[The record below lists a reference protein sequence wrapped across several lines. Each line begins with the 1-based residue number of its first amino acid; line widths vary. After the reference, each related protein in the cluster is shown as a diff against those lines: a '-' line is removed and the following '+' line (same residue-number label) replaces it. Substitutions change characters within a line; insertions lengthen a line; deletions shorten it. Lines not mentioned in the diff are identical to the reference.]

1 MIDRE
6 HRTAIL
12 GALTAALRTAKAD
25 IASADATASLSLGGS
40 RSQARQRATVARN
53 RLAKLRAAY
62 AAVSDEQVH
71 ENTARIHLAEVTRWH
86 GESGYQAAGEYAIA
100 PHSGHARYD
109 WAARQLTAAVEAA
122 REYLEGR

>member
-25 IASADATASLSLGGS
+25 VASADSVASIALGGS

-53 RLAKLRAAY
+53 RLVKLRAAY

-71 ENTARIHLAEVTRWH
+71 ENTARIHLAEVARWH
-86 GESGYQAAGEYAIA
+86 GESGYKAAGEYAIA
-100 PHSGHARYD
+100 PHSGAARYD
-109 WAARQLTAAVEAA
+109 WAAKQLAAAVEAA

>member
-12 GALTAALRTAKAD
+12 GALTSALRTAKAD
-25 IASADATASLSLGGS
+25 VASADSVASIALGGS
-40 RSQARQRATVARN
+40 RSQARQRATIARN

-71 ENTARIHLAEVTRWH
+71 ENTARIHLAEVARWH

-100 PHSGHARYD
+100 PHSGAARYE
-109 WAARQLTAAVEAA
+109 WAAKQLAAAMHAA

>member
-1 MIDRE
+1 MIERE
-6 HRTAIL
+6 HRSVIL

-25 IASADATASLSLGGS
+25 AASADAVASIALGGS
-40 RSQARQRATVARN
+40 RGQARQRATIARN

-71 ENTARIHLAEVTRWH
+71 ENTARIHLVEVTRWH

-100 PHSGHARYD
+100 PHSGAARYE
-109 WAARQLTAAVEAA
+109 WAAKQLAAAMHAA

>member
-6 HRTAIL
+6 HRSAIL

-25 IASADATASLSLGGS
+25 VASADAVASIALGGS
-40 RSQARQRATVARN
+40 RGQARQRATVARN
-53 RLAKLRAAY
+53 RLVKLRAAY

-71 ENTARIHLAEVTRWH
+71 ENTARIHLAEVARWH

-100 PHSGHARYD
+100 PHSGAARYE
-109 WAARQLTAAVEAA
+109 WAAKQLTAAMHAA

>member
-6 HRTAIL
+6 HRSAIL

-25 IASADATASLSLGGS
+25 VASADSVASIALGGS
-40 RSQARQRATVARN
+40 RGQARQRATIARS

-71 ENTARIHLAEVTRWH
+71 ENTARIHLAEVVRWH

-100 PHSGHARYD
+100 PHSGAARYE
-109 WAARQLTAAVEAA
+109 WAAKQLTAAMHAA
-122 REYLEGR
+122 REYLEGC

>member
-6 HRTAIL
+6 LRTTIL

-25 IASADATASLSLGGS
+25 VSSADATASLSLGGS

-71 ENTARIHLAEVTRWH
+71 ENTARIHLVEVTRWH
-86 GESGYQAAGEYAIA
+86 GKSGYQAAGEYAIA
-100 PHSGHARYD
+100 PHSGHARYE
-109 WAARQLTAAVEAA
+109 WAEEQLQKAIDDARA
-122 REYLEGR
+122 YLEGR

>member
-1 MIDRE
+1 MGVVGEPPRIALEVPVVDEVEAKQRDQQPDVG
-6 HRTAIL
+6 L
-12 GALTAALRTAKAD
+12 GD
-25 IASADATASLSLGGS
+25 
-40 RSQARQRATVARN
+40 
-53 RLAKLRAAY
+53 
-62 AAVSDEQVH
+62 AAVGDEQVH

-100 PHSGHARYD
+100 PHSGHARYE

>member
-1 MIDRE
+1 MIDRD
-6 HRTAIL
+6 HRSVIL

-25 IASADATASLSLGGS
+25 AASADAVASIALGGS
-40 RSQARQRATVARN
+40 RGQARQRANVARN
-53 RLAKLRAAY
+53 RLVKLRAAY

-100 PHSGHARYD
+100 PHSGASRYE
-109 WAARQLTAAVEAA
+109 WAAKQLAAAMYAA
-122 REYLEGR
+122 REYLDGR

>member
-6 HRTAIL
+6 HRSAIL

-25 IASADATASLSLGGS
+25 AASAGSVASIALGGS
-40 RSQARQRATVARN
+40 RSQARQRATIARN
-53 RLAKLRAAY
+53 RLVKLRAAY

-71 ENTARIHLAEVTRWH
+71 ENTARIHLAEVARWH

-100 PHSGHARYD
+100 PHSGAARYD
-109 WAARQLTAAVEAA
+109 WAAKQLAAAVEAA